1 MKKALLALDADH
13 FSKGALE
20 FAGRLNEIA
29 PLLLVGTFL
38 PKMDF
43 SPSWNTA
50 LLTGSVFEP
59 TLESYSDEL
68 VADNIVIFEK
78 ECVRKHIEYRVHKA
92 AYDSSLED
100 LRRETR
106 FADLLILGSEKFYEN
121 LGTEAPNE
129 YLKLALHN
137 AECPALLVPE
147 KPCFPE
153 SIVLAYDGS
162 EQSAFAI
169 KSFCNLMPE
178 LSSRKAVLVY
188 ATGREQKEIPDV
200 QLVEELVARH
210 FADLTIHK
218 LEADPKKYFDTWIAD
233 IEKPL
238 LVCGSFA
245 RSPLSEL
252 FRKSFATEAINKH
265 GMPVFIAHE

>member
-1 MKKALLALDADH
+1 MKKVLLALDADH

-20 FAGRLNEIA
+20 FASRLNEIQ

-43 SPSWNTA
+43 SPSWNSA

-68 VADNIVIFEK
+68 VDENIAAFEK
-78 ECVRKHIEYRVHKA
+78 ECVRMHIEYRVHKA
-92 AYDSSLED
+92 AYDSLLED
-100 LRRETR
+100 LKRETR

-121 LGTEAPNE
+121 LGTETPNE
-129 YLKLALHN
+129 YLKIALHS
-137 AECPALLVPE
+137 AECPVLLVPE
-147 KPCFPE
+147 HAYLPE

-162 EQSAFAI
+162 AQAAYAI
-169 KSFCNLMPE
+169 KSFCHLMPE
-178 LSSRKAVLVY
+178 LSSKAILVY
-188 ATGREQKEIPDV
+188 ATAKENKEIPDM

-210 FADLTIHK
+210 FTDLTIHK
-218 LEADPKKYFDTWIAD
+218 LEGNPKKYFDTWMAD

-252 FRKSFATEAINKH
+252 FRKSFAAELIDEHNL
-265 GMPVFIAHE
+265 PVFVAHE